1 MILGD
6 GDLLKDKTVKYLHDL
21 ADKIESGELYV
32 EDLNIAE
39 HYLQWTMERHEI
51 NLTVIKA
58 GK

>member
-1 MILGD
+1 MILGS
-6 GDLLKDKTVKYLHDL
+6 GEEIRDKTVDYLRNL
-21 ADKIESGELYV
+21 ADKIEKGEFYV

-58 GK
+58 GS